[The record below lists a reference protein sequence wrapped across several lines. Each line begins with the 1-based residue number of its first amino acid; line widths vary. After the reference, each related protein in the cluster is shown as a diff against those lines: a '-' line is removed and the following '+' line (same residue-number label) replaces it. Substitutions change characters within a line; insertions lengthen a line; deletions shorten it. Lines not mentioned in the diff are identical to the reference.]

1 MFTLKKNKNKHTK
14 PNTSLQTLF
23 SCPSACILTKKLHI
37 KYPVSSDRTPG
48 SHTECDLFL
57 PLAGEWA
64 WGGEHTSSLRWNMV
78 VLSEKGTVL

>member
-1 MFTLKKNKNKHTK
+1 MFTLKKKKQTYKTK
-14 PNTSLQTLF
+14 YLLADIV
-23 SCPSACILTKKLHI
+23 SCPSACILTKKLRI

-48 SHTECDLFL
+48 NHTECDLFL